1 MEMILGKNQYLLSV
15 DNTKS
20 SLDKLFGY
28 LSGIQYFDPSYN
40 EKVCQWKTPQ
50 CFALCLR
57 KSGRLVFNKSQEVMR
72 KRTEL
77 YYQDPSNYLERI
89 EKELT
94 KLEKSAEKKGLIPTA
109 RLNGTSDLDFSEL
122 YDKFPNIQFRE
133 YTKGF
138 DFYFEKQGKKKNVH
152 YVFSVS
158 EKTTKEEIL
167 KVLKSGG
174 QIAMVMKEKSKKYLG
189 FPVISGDDNDLT
201 FLKPKG
207 IVLALKP
214 KGKARKATKN
224 GFIRIERKK
233 AA

>member
-1 MEMILGKNQYLLSV
+1 MLEKNQYLLSV

-28 LSGIQYFDPSYN
+28 LSGIQYFDPSFS

-57 KSGRLVFNKSQEVMR
+57 KSGRLVFSKSQKVMR

-77 YYQDPSNYLERI
+77 YYENPKVYQERI

-94 KLEKSAEKKGLIPTA
+94 KLEKTAEKKGLKPTA
-109 RLNGTSDLDFSEL
+109 RLNGTSDLDFSKL

-138 DFYFEKQGKKKNVH
+138 DFYFDKQGKKKNVH

-158 EKTTKEEIL
+158 EKTTKLEIF

-174 QIAMVMKEKSKKYLG
+174 QVAMVMKEKTEKYLG

-207 IVLALKP
+207 TILALKP

-224 GFIRIERKK
+224 GFIKIERKK
-233 AA
+233 SA